1 VNEVTLMDWSEAVAS
16 LYKSSLAGAL
26 LGVKPDPDNL
36 CWRLLRINFDV
47 LGLYTKAIKIADLL
61 GYQNVINE
69 ACAEVKRLVEEEY
82 PLGNE
87 IYRDTTGIYFTFP
100 DIDLPTD
107 LEREIRCRMEKR
119 DHEIAPRIYVYAPNG
134 KNPTEQLKVMLAEG
148 RKKALDDLAYLFDTN
163 NHSPHWESL
172 WKNLNLDDKQYELCP
187 VCRLRPMREGK
198 EACEN
203 CLKRRES
210 RMDTWLTSPQN
221 TIWMDEIA
229 DENGRV
235 ALLVGRFGMDDW
247 LSGDLVQTMLVKAEK
262 NNPAK
267 CTPKNPSPA
276 RLRRVWETCQKF
288 WEETVKD
295 IIDKEN
301 YGGGSDLRCSRL
313 AIIPNHSNWE
323 ERVPY
328 DGTING
334 RPVSL
339 LWQGDKER
347 FITIS
352 NLQLAISPQ
361 SQDIDVLVEG
371 WRNKSCVVSLPDDPK
386 KRATFTIT
394 QVGKLPQDEPISP
407 YKPYLPL
414 LESPIGFWLSYRHL
428 LHWQSPTRSKRH
440 TKCKWERYKIAF
452 PSFWASFISPAK
464 CH

>member
-1 VNEVTLMDWSEAVAS
+1 MSSPFGLEDTQIKGLTSYLDKLPFSSLLERSLFMRQIKEAFSHALGDTRRPVNEVTLMDWSEAVAS

-262 NNPAK
+262 IILPNAR
-267 CTPKNPSPA
+267 PK
-276 RLRRVWETCQKF
+276 
-288 WEETVKD
+288 
-295 IIDKEN
+295 I
-301 YGGGSDLRCSRL
+301 
-313 AIIPNHSNWE
+313 
-323 ERVPY
+323 
-328 DGTING
+328 
-334 RPVSL
+334 
-339 LWQGDKER
+339 
-347 FITIS
+347 
-352 NLQLAISPQ
+352 
-361 SQDIDVLVEG
+361 
-371 WRNKSCVVSLPDDPK
+371 LPRHACDASG
-386 KRATFTIT
+386 KRAKNS
-394 QVGKLPQDEPISP
+394 GK
-407 YKPYLPL
+407 
-414 LESPIGFWLSYRHL
+414 R
-428 LHWQSPTRSKRH
+428 R
-440 TKCKWERYKIAF
+440 
-452 PSFWASFISPAK
+452 
-464 CH
+464 

>member
-1 VNEVTLMDWSEAVAS
+1 
-16 LYKSSLAGAL
+16 
-26 LGVKPDPDNL
+26 
-36 CWRLLRINFDV
+36 
-47 LGLYTKAIKIADLL
+47 
-61 GYQNVINE
+61 
-69 ACAEVKRLVEEEY
+69 
-82 PLGNE
+82 
-87 IYRDTTGIYFTFP
+87 
-100 DIDLPTD
+100 
-107 LEREIRCRMEKR
+107 MEKR

-323 ERVPY
+323 E
-328 DGTING
+328 
-334 RPVSL
+334 
-339 LWQGDKER
+339 
-347 FITIS
+347 
-352 NLQLAISPQ
+352 
-361 SQDIDVLVEG
+361 
-371 WRNKSCVVSLPDDPK
+371 
-386 KRATFTIT
+386 
-394 QVGKLPQDEPISP
+394 
-407 YKPYLPL
+407 
-414 LESPIGFWLSYRHL
+414 ESP
-428 LHWQSPTRSKRH
+428 T
-440 TKCKWERYKIAF
+440 TA
-452 PSFWASFISPAK
+452 PSTGGP
-464 CH
+464 